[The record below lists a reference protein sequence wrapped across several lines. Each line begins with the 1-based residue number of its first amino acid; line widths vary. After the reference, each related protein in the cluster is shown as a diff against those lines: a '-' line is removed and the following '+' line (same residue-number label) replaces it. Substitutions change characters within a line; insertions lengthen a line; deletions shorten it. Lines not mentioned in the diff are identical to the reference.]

1 MKHYNLFFLFIIL
14 SVFFSLTSCTNNNN
28 DTATNNLALK
38 EQNMYTVCINGKTV
52 NDLYAFV
59 STENV
64 KLPFLET
71 IHALGMKVE
80 TESDNFARI
89 ICGNDIFMLHYS
101 TDIVLVKQG
110 DEEDNLMIPPPGNS
124 SYYCMY
130 EYNDVILDYETL
142 SGTLYLMGVS
152 AHISIDHTNNMV
164 NINYAETN
172 K

>member
-1 MKHYNLFFLFIIL
+1 MKRYYLFLIITVLLLFFT
-14 SVFFSLTSCTNNNN
+14 LTNCTNNN
-28 DTATNNLALK
+28 DTATNNLDLK
-38 EQNMYTVCINGKTV
+38 EQDMYTVCINGKIV
-52 NDLYAFV
+52 NNLYAFV
-59 STENV
+59 DTANV

-71 IHALGMKVE
+71 IQALGMKVE
-80 TESDNFARI
+80 IESDNFARI
-89 ICGNDIFMLHYS
+89 ICDNDIFMLHYS